1 MTLLQLLYAALEE
14 LERPKDEATV
24 SLWRERLV
32 SYANEAVADL
42 YTTFRPWR
50 REALTPTGGV
60 LNLSGLSVPCSKVLG
75 LEYRGSRIPF
85 LYGTDVGELI
95 VPGWTSEPL
104 TVVYRCAPRILKD
117 DADRTGLP
125 PAAEPLIVLYMT
137 ARERAHGDSAAQR
150 GSQLRLALYESQ
162 KRRLKLDYDEPSG
175 CRLCN
180 YW

>member
-1 MTLLQLLYAALEE
+1 M
-14 LERPKDEATV
+14 
-24 SLWRERLV
+24 
-32 SYANEAVADL
+32 
-42 YTTFRPWR
+42 
-50 REALTPTGGV
+50 
-60 LNLSGLSVPCSKVLG
+60 LG

-85 LYGTDVGELI
+85 HYGTDVGELI